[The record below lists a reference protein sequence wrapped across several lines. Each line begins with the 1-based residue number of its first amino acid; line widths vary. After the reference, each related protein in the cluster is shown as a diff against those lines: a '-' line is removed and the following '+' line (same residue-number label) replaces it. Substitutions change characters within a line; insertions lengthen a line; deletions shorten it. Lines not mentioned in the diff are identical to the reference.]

1 MPTTSCL
8 TATTNLQQQHNSN
21 LSVTY
26 HQAHSHHGLTPLRD
40 SHAGTARSRAIHNP
54 NTLRRGIMG
63 HTRARRDAKEPP
75 PFNPLTQR
83 ARPGLLQAGGAERCR
98 AITGAVLSRP
108 PPLHTTAAPHRSI
121 PQRCGLAAKVCGGG
135 ATGGRGQPPLRGKG
149 FSSHWAAGGTW
160 HCRRGCTFGHGDSEE
175 RVASPRGPPG
185 EGKSGDAALRFDLGV
200 LPLWARRRGRGGGRR

>member
-8 TATTNLQQQHNSN
+8 TATTSLQQQHNSN
-21 LSVTY
+21 LSITY

-40 SHAGTARSRAIHNP
+40 SHAGTVRSRAIHNP

-108 PPLHTTAAPHRSI
+108 PPPPPH
-121 PQRCGLAAKVCGGG
+121 
-135 ATGGRGQPPLRGKG
+135 
-149 FSSHWAAGGTW
+149 SSPSSFH
-160 HCRRGCTFGHGDSEE
+160 
-175 RVASPRGPPG
+175 P
-185 EGKSGDAALRFDLGV
+185 AALRFSGQGVRRRRNRRAGAAASPRKGLLQPLGGGGHLA
-200 LPLWARRRGRGGGRR
+200 LPAGLHVWARGQRGESGQP